1 MEINKDTPEFAD
13 EDEDIGTNEIP
24 EILDH
29 QLSEEEERPFLR
41 EVEDP
46 SVPVQ
51 SVETIEE
58 SIDSDDER

>member
-41 EVEDP
+41 EEEDP